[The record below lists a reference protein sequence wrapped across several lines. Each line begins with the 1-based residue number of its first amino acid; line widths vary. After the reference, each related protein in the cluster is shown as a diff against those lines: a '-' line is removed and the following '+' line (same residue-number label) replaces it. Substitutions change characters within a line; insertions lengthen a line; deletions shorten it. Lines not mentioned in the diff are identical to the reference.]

1 MHIDI
6 DNLTLEQSKVLN
18 RLASEI
24 RDEFNVMI
32 GEGYEANSGRLGW
45 LLGCVASRNPYMSP
59 LFMRCCR
66 IAMILEIWEG
76 SQNKNIDIFC
86 RDTALI
92 ACLRKHFRRVG
103 ADNITLSLTASWRE
117 RTKECIRPFF
127 YLYSSFKHLFQ
138 RWMAARPVSDVDNL
152 KHQPLVFLDVFL
164 FAGNKGGGRIENRIY
179 NDRYY
184 PGLLDSLK
192 KKGIKVR
199 YLAALIGYDDVK
211 KAFGEMRRC
220 RTPFLVQDDF
230 LKFKDFISLMMLPF
244 RIASTRIHSM
254 RFRSVDIDAMVSSDN
269 RVRCGVWSSFQGLL
283 NHLFIKRIA
292 ELGVKIEFLIDWN
305 ENQIVDRGLVL
316 GIHQYMPQTPI
327 IGYQGYIISPVHNFY
342 IAPTRYEIEAGV
354 APDAMAVTGEALI
367 QQARINVIDYEVF
380 AAPAFRFD
388 KVWRERQH
396 QPKKDSFRILV
407 GLPISWPEVQW
418 MCLIV
423 KEISKNLVAENLEF
437 WLKPHPNYDNQK
449 GIMLLSKFLEK
460 NRIEIRT
467 GDINDAI
474 EQSHLFL
481 GATSSTC
488 VEALAKGLATIII
501 GNENGLTQNP
511 IPEDL
516 PKDMWRLCY
525 GLEEIVNHITEIME
539 KDFSNFEGQCDTIRR
554 RCFMPATEFNVSE
567 FIMSCKD
574 TIPFALRK

>member
-1 MHIDI
+1 MQIDL
-6 DNLTLEQSKVLN
+6 DNLTLEQSRVLN
-18 RLASEI
+18 RLAVEI
-24 RDEFNVMI
+24 RDEFNVLI
-32 GEGYEANSGRLGW
+32 GKGYEANAGRLGW
-45 LLGCVASRNPYMSP
+45 LLGCIASRNSYMSP
-59 LFMRCCR
+59 LFIRCCR
-66 IAMILEIWEG
+66 IAMVLEFWKRA
-76 SQNKNIDIFC
+76 QNENIKICC
-86 RDTALI
+86 RDSALMH
-92 ACLRKHFRRVG
+92 CLRKHFRSVE

-117 RTKECIRPFF
+117 RMKECIRPFF
-127 YLYSSFKHLFQ
+127 YLYSSYKHLFQ
-138 RWMAARPVSDVDNL
+138 RWMGACPVSNVDSL
-152 KHQPLVFLDVFL
+152 KHQPLVLLDAFL
-164 FAGNKGGGRIENRIY
+164 FAGNKGGGRIENGTY

-192 KKGIKVR
+192 KEGFKVR
-199 YLAALIGYDDVK
+199 YLVALIGYDDVK
-211 KAFGEMRRC
+211 KAFREMRTC
-220 RTPFLVQDDF
+220 RTPFLVQDDY
-230 LKFKDFISLMMLPF
+230 LKFKDYISLAMLPF

-254 RFRSVDIDAMVSSDN
+254 RFRSVDINAMVRSDN

-283 NHLFIKRIA
+283 NYLFIKRIA
-292 ELGVKIEFLIDWN
+292 KLGVKIKFLIDWN
-305 ENQIVDRGLVL
+305 ENQIVDRGLNL

-354 APDAMAVTGEALI
+354 VPDAMAVTGEALI
-367 QQARINVIDYEVF
+367 QQARIDAIDYKVF

-388 KVWRERQH
+388 KVWHQRQYL
-396 QPKKDSFRILV
+396 PSKDKYRILV

-423 KEISKNLVAENLEF
+423 KELSKNIVSENLEF
-437 WLKPHPNYDNQK
+437 WLKPHPNYDNHE
-449 GIMLLSKFLEK
+449 GLVRISKFLEK

-488 VEALAKGLATIII
+488 VEALAKGLVTIVI

-511 IPEDL
+511 IPEEL

-525 GLEEIVNHITEIME
+525 GLEEILNHITEFMG
-539 KDFSNFEGQCDTIRR
+539 KDFNNIEDQCDTIRR
-554 RCFMPATEFNVSE
+554 RCFMPVTEINVSE
-567 FIMSCKD
+567 FIASCKD
-574 TIPFALRK
+574 TIPFALKE